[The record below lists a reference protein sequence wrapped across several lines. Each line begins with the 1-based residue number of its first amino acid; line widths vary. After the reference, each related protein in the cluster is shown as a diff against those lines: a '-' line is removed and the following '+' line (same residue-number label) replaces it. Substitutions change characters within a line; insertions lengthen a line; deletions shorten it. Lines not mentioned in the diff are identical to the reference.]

1 MEDLKMKKFLKQ
13 SKYRFKNIVIL
24 GGSKGIG
31 KSIYKNINHLSKDCF
46 ACSRK
51 DIDTSNIQSVLNF
64 SKKIKEVDI
73 IILNSGGPP
82 SKPFKEITA
91 NDWMFYFKQLFLGYV
106 LLLNNIKVK
115 KNGYIFYISSSII
128 NQPDEHLMISSSLR
142 VAFASLLKSLS
153 KSFSNKNISVINIA
167 PGPFKTNRVKELVSD
182 MKKFEKKLPTG
193 KIGNPEEIGLFV
205 KYILEN
211 RIKYLSGSTIYFDGN
226 INKNFM

>member
-1 MEDLKMKKFLKQ
+1 MKKFLKK
-13 SKYRFKNIVIL
+13 SKYSFENLVIL

-31 KSIYKNINHLSKDCF
+31 KSIYKNINHLSKNCF

-64 SKKIKEVDI
+64 SKKFKEVDA

-82 SKPFKEITA
+82 PKPFKKITED
-91 NDWMFYFKQLFLGYV
+91 DWMLYFKQMFLGYV
-106 LLLNNIKVK
+106 ILLNNIKIK

-142 VAFASLLKSLS
+142 VAFSSLLKSLS
-153 KSFSNKNISVINIA
+153 KNYSGKNISTINIA

-182 MKKFEKKLPTG
+182 MRNFEKKLPTG
-193 KIGNPEEIGLFV
+193 KIGNPDEIGLFV
-205 KYILEN
+205 KYVMEN